1 MKGLVLAAGAG
12 RRLRPHTDD
21 LPKALLTVADELT
34 ILDLTLRN
42 FASVEITEVVLV
54 VGHRADAVFGRR
66 EALERA
72 HGVRLSFVHN
82 DRAADWNNCYSL
94 WLARDH
100 LREDVLLINGD
111 TVHPPSVERTL
122 LARRGRGG
130 IVLAVDDAKPLA
142 EEEMKLTIDAAG
154 GVTQISK
161 LLAPALADAEYIGA
175 TLVEAPAGDALGGAL
190 ERTWQRDPHLFY
202 EDGFQTFIDSGGS
215 ITTAPIGAVEW
226 VEVDSHDDLAKAR
239 EIACRY

>member
-54 VGHRADAVFGRR
+54 VGHRADAVFGRH

-82 DRAADWNNCYSL
+82 DRAAEWNNCYSL

-100 LREDVLLINGD
+100 MREGVLLVNGD
-111 TVHPPSVERTL
+111 TVHPPSVEKTL
-122 LARRGRGG
+122 LAPRGCGDIRPAG
-130 IVLAVDDAKPLA
+130 DPPKPLA
-142 EEEMKLTIDAAG
+142 EEEMKLTVDASG
-154 GVTQISK
+154 NVTKINK
-161 LLAPALADAEYIGA
+161 LLSPGL
-175 TLVEAPAGDALGGAL
+175 
-190 ERTWQRDPHLFY
+190 
-202 EDGFQTFIDSGGS
+202 
-215 ITTAPIGAVEW
+215 
-226 VEVDSHDDLAKAR
+226 
-239 EIACRY
+239 